1 MTILLDATDRTLVDS
16 WQRDFPLVERPFAVL
31 GKSVGVDEDEAI
43 ERLRRLSQSGA
54 LSRIGAVVRP
64 NTAGASTLAALAV
77 PPSELEAAAE
87 AVIAEPGV
95 NHAYEREHTFNF
107 WFVVTAADQ
116 AGVEAA
122 IDRIERRVGLPVLVL
137 PMVRDFHIDLGFPIF
152 AGRRERAKGPA
163 TITQR
168 RAPNDDERA
177 LLGTIERG
185 LDLTPRPFA
194 AVAATLGWSESD
206 VLVVLKEVL
215 AAGVVTRFGL
225 VVHHRAFGFR
235 DNAMVVWDLPAD
247 SLCATARRFAADDAV
262 TLCYERPRR
271 PNWPYALFTMVHARD
286 RVSARAAVARLSA
299 LAPDA
304 PHEILFSTRCFRQR
318 GARLSAA

>member
-31 GKSVGVDEDEAI
+31 GKSVGVDEDEAV
-43 ERLRRLSQSGA
+43 ERLRRLSEGGA

-64 NTAGASTLAALAV
+64 NTSGASTLAALAV
-77 PPSELEAAAE
+77 PPDRLESAAE
-87 AVIAEPGV
+87 ATIAEPGV
-95 NHAYEREHTFNF
+95 NHAYEREHAFNF
-107 WFVVTAADQ
+107 WFVVTAADS
-116 AGVEAA
+116 AGVDAA
-122 IDRIERRVGLPVLVL
+122 IARIEARVGLPVLVL

-152 AGRRERAKGPA
+152 AERKGRASGPA
-163 TITQR
+163 AAISR
-168 RAPNDDERA
+168 RAPSDDERA
-177 LLGTIERG
+177 LLAALERG

-194 AVAATLGWSESD
+194 AVASKLGWSESH
-206 VLVVLKEVL
+206 VLATLEDVL

-247 SLCATARRFAADDAV
+247 GLAAAARRFAADEAV

-271 PNWPYALFTMVHARD
+271 PNWPYSLFTMVHARD